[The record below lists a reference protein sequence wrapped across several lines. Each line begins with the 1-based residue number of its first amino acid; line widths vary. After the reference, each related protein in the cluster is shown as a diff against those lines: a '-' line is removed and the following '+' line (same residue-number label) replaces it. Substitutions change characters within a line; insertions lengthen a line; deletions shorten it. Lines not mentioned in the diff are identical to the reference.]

1 MAGGHGWHGFGN
13 PAKEHRVTQDNSTIS
28 RRTVVGAAG
37 AGLATAAASGAHA
50 QDEGHGPTAAP
61 MVDPAA
67 RYPAPPFPKQSQPWP
82 GLAARMEP
90 RPDHGEESYQGS
102 GRLAGRKAL
111 VTGGDSG
118 MGRAAAIAFAREGA
132 DVAINYFPDE
142 EPDARE
148 VVALIEAEGRKA
160 VAIPGDLRDE
170 AFCARLVEEAREA
183 LGGLDILVSNAAY
196 QHAQEQLADITT
208 EQLDQTMKTN
218 VYAMFWL
225 TKAALPHLPPGAAI
239 IVTSSVNADR
249 PSPMILDYACTK
261 AANEAF
267 VKALA
272 KQVIAQG
279 IRVNGVAPGP
289 FWTPLQVGGG
299 QTEEGLKTFGTTTPM
314 GRPGQPAE
322 LASTYVE
329 LAAASSS
336 YITGQIYGQTGG
348 VGWP

>member
-1 MAGGHGWHGFGN
+1 MSSTPPASRRDLVRGLAAGGLAAGS
-13 PAKEHRVTQDNSTIS
+13 PAAALAAAGPPAASQPE
-28 RRTVVGAAG
+28 GAAPAGQPAPTG
-37 AGLATAAASGAHA
+37 APVLANP
-50 QDEGHGPTAAP
+50 QDRFPK
-61 MVDPAA
+61 
-67 RYPAPPFPKQSQPWP
+67 PPFPAQSQPWP
-82 GLAARMEP
+82 ALQSKMDP
-90 RPDHGEESYQGS
+90 VPDCGEASYRGS
-102 GRLAGRKAL
+102 GRLAGRRAL
-111 VTGGDSG
+111 ITGGDSG
-118 MGRAAAIAFAREGA
+118 IGRAAAIAYAREGA
-132 DVAINYFPDE
+132 DVAINYLE
-142 EPDARE
+142 AEQPDAEDVARHIRE
-148 VVALIEAEGRKA
+148 AGRKA
-160 VAIPGDLRDE
+160 VLIPGDLRDE
-170 AFCARLVEEAREA
+170 AFCTRLVEQAREQ

-196 QHAQEQLADITT
+196 QHAQQKLADIST

-272 KQVIAQG
+272 KQVIGQG

-299 QTEEGLKTFGTTTPM
+299 QTEEGLRNFGTTVPM
-314 GRPGQPAE
+314 GRPGQPVE

-329 LAAASSS
+329 LAAATSS